1 MSEHNLG
8 LITTGLTLGLVHVL
22 AGPDHLSALAALS
35 VGSSWRA
42 FTLGFRWG
50 IGHSTGLVVV
60 AVVFISLKGEL
71 DLRTMGRYC
80 DLLVGIFMIALGC
93 YGVLGAIKTYKQ
105 KHNKRDR
112 DLTTEESV
120 IPFNRTKNTSSPH
133 APHSKDSTSL
143 IQNNTLHKTSSSSSF
158 EMISSG
164 NNNKN
169 NLTADTEGDEE
180 SLLNHHSHHT
190 HHIESEHNS
199 EHKTLSVL
207 DSTESNNNSEKHTTH
222 AHDHTDL
229 DYDHHHNFVAEDC
242 PWCPF
247 IDMHDPYTQRIV
259 SFSIGLLH
267 GVAGPGGIL
276 GVLPAVEMQN
286 IQSSF
291 LYLTSFIVAS
301 TLSMGTFAALY
312 GELTKRL
319 GATAENV
326 EFGLNIF
333 SSAMSIIVGTIWFVL
348 SLLGKLEGMF
358 H

>member
-1 MSEHNLG
+1 MNEHSVT
-8 LITTGLTLGLVHVL
+8 LISTGLTLGLVHVL

-60 AVVFISLKGEL
+60 AIVFISLKGEL

-80 DLLVGIFMIALGC
+80 DLLVGLFMIALGC
-93 YGVLGAIKTYKQ
+93 FGVLGAVKTYRE
-105 KHNKRDR
+105 KHDKRDR
-112 DLTTEESV
+112 DLSGAAESSLPLTPKSKTTH
-120 IPFNRTKNTSSPH
+120 NPH
-133 APHSKDSTSL
+133 NCKDSGGAVGTIHPSTSFE
-143 IQNNTLHKTSSSSSF
+143 ISTTSTGTSRSASSSALATLIDDDEEFLLNKNNMLSSGDNHS
-158 EMISSG
+158 SSG
-164 NNNKN
+164 NGGGKRNSSG
-169 NLTADTEGDEE
+169 GDSDFEFDH
-180 SLLNHHSHHT
+180 NH
-190 HHIESEHNS
+190 
-199 EHKTLSVL
+199 
-207 DSTESNNNSEKHTTH
+207 
-222 AHDHTDL
+222 
-229 DYDHHHNFVAEDC
+229 DHHHNFMAEDC

-247 IDMHDPYTQRIV
+247 VDMHDPYTQRIV
-259 SFSIGLLH
+259 SFAIGLLH

-286 IQSSF
+286 YQSSF
-291 LYLTSFIVAS
+291 LYLSSFIIAS

-312 GELTKRL
+312 GELTKRI

-326 EFGLNIF
+326 ELGLNIF